1 MYEPRENKLFIKSRF
16 ARRGIYWLPN
26 CFTIT
31 ALFAGFY
38 AIVQAMGGRYE
49 LSAIAI
55 FVAMVFDGLDGR
67 VARLTRTQSAFGAE
81 LDSLSDMVSFGV
93 APALV
98 VYVWA
103 LQDFAGVQR
112 VGMLGPWLST
122 KLGWI
127 AAFVYCACA
136 ALRLARF
143 NTNMDVV
150 DKRFFQG
157 LPSPAAACLV
167 AGMVWAINEYQV
179 KGADVRWL
187 AWFLTMFAG
196 LSMVTNLKFYSGK
209 DINLRKSVPF
219 SAVVGIAMGMVFL
232 ITFSSTLPEMLFL
245 VFTGYALSGYV
256 IWFVEMMRRRSAR
269 PGPPPAA

>member
-1 MYEPRENKLFIKSRF
+1 MAEHKEHKQFIKSRF

-26 CFTIT
+26 MFTLA

-38 AIVQAMGGRYE
+38 AIVQAVGGRFE
-49 LSAIAI
+49 QAAIAI
-55 FVAMVFDGLDGR
+55 FVALVLDGLDGR
-67 VARLTRTQSAFGAE
+67 VARLTHTQSAFGAE

-103 LQDFAGVQR
+103 LKDFAAMNTVPL
-112 VGMLGPWLST
+112 LGPWLST

-143 NTNMDVV
+143 NTNIDVV

-157 LPSPAAACLV
+157 LPSPAAAAVVAGLVLVMTQYEVKAAEVKWLAWGLTLV
-167 AGMVWAINEYQV
+167 AG
-179 KGADVRWL
+179 
-187 AWFLTMFAG
+187 LT
-196 LSMVTNLKFYSGK
+196 MVTNLRFYSGK

-219 SAVVGIAMGMVFL
+219 SAVVAIALGFVLL
-232 ITFSSTLPEMLFL
+232 ISFANTIPELLFAL
-245 VFTGYALSGYV
+245 FGLYGLSGYAMWV
-256 IWFVEMMRRRSAR
+256 YDRFRRK
-269 PGPPPAA
+269 PPPPAAAG